1 MSVGQVYKGE
11 YRFHLFYLPTPQ
23 RTGHLASIQ
32 LELGFSH
39 LKIFSDRFGRFQ
51 NVQGCFC
58 RNVLSDPVI
67 TTLFSTAIVLA

>member
-1 MSVGQVYKGE
+1 MSVGQVYKRE

-32 LELGFSH
+32 LELRFSR
-39 LKIFSDRFGRFQ
+39 LKIFSDGFGRFQ

-58 RNVLSDPVI
+58 RDGLSDLVI
-67 TTLFSTAIVLA
+67 TAVFSTAIVLA